1 MNRHCLVSFAGLQT
15 AWYHEACALKQRN
28 PPKRPNATKQ
38 DKAEAKN
45 DTKAKQRAR
54 ATQQDNAEA
63 QKEPK
68 AKHPRAKATKQ
79 DNAEAQKQPKK
90 MAKQEYD
97 SPPVESTTRKR
108 KLQDASG
115 LFRLKAR
122 CLFGGVL

>member
-1 MNRHCLVSFAGLQT
+1 MNRHCLVSFVGLQT

-45 DTKAKQRAR
+45 EPKAKQRAK

-63 QKEPK
+63 QKE
-68 AKHPRAKATKQ
+68 
-79 DNAEAQKQPKK
+79 PKK

-97 SPPVESTTRKR
+97 SPPVENTTRKR